1 MPSSQSCFWTKVFLL
16 YEEKSYGRKEIGMR
30 HNLEKIRD
38 EAIENI
44 SKVKDLEHLERLRL
58 KYLGKKGELTR
69 ILRGM
74 GDLPAEERP
83 IMGRLANEVRT
94 LIQVQLDKCRK
105 ELEEKL
111 LEYRLREETIDV
123 TVPGKKIERGNLH
136 PLTSVCNEIADI
148 FIGMGFEVVEGPDV
162 ELEYYNFEALNI
174 PESHPSRDVQDT
186 FYITDEI
193 LLRTHTSPVQVRT
206 MEEKDPP
213 IRIIVPGRVY
223 RSDDVD
229 ATHSPIFHQIEGLVV
244 DENITM
250 ADLKGVLDVFVKELF
265 GERTQTK
272 FRPHYFP
279 FTEPSMEVDATCV
292 TCGGKGCRVC
302 SDTGWIEI
310 LGAGMVH
317 PNVLKYGGIDPDR
330 YSGFAFGL
338 GLDRIANLKYG
349 IDDIRLLYENDIR
362 FLRQF

>member
-1 MPSSQSCFWTKVFLL
+1 
-16 YEEKSYGRKEIGMR
+16 MR
-30 HNLEKIRD
+30 QKLENIRD

-44 SKVKDLEHLERLRL
+44 SKVKDLDQLERLRL
-58 KYLGKKGELTR
+58 KYLGKKGELTQV
-69 ILRGM
+69 LRGM
-74 GDLPAEERP
+74 GKLPAEDRP
-83 IMGRLANEVRT
+83 VMGQLANEVRY
-94 LIQVQLDKCRK
+94 LIEEQMDEHKK
-105 ELEEKL
+105 NLEDKL
-111 LEYRLREETIDV
+111 LNYRLKLETIDV
-123 TVPGKKIERGNLH
+123 TVPGTNIERGNLH
-136 PLTSVCNEIADI
+136 PLTSVLNEIIDI
-148 FIGMGFEVVEGPDV
+148 FIGMGFEIAEGPEV
-162 ELEYYNFEALNI
+162 ELDYYNFEALNI
-174 PESHPSRDVQDT
+174 PKSHPSRDVQDT

-206 MEEKDPP
+206 MEVQKPP
-213 IRIIVPGRVY
+213 IKIIVPGRVY

-229 ATHSPIFHQIEGLVV
+229 ATHSPIFHQVEGLVV
-244 DENITM
+244 DEHITM

-292 TCGGKGCRVC
+292 TCGGEGCRIC
-302 SDTGWIEI
+302 SHTGWIEI
-310 LGAGMVH
+310 LGAGMIH
-317 PNVLKYGGIDPDR
+317 PNVLKYGGIDPEK

-362 FLRQF
+362 FLKQF

>member
-1 MPSSQSCFWTKVFLL
+1 
-16 YEEKSYGRKEIGMR
+16 MR
-30 HNLEKIRD
+30 HKIEKIRD

-44 SKVKDLEHLERLRL
+44 SQVKNLEQLEKLRL
-58 KYLGKKGELTR
+58 KYLGKKGELTQV
-69 ILRGM
+69 LRGM
-74 GDLPAEERP
+74 GKLPAAERP
-83 IMGRLANEVRT
+83 VMGQLANEVRS
-94 LIQVQLDKCRK
+94 LIQTHMDEHR
-105 ELEEKL
+105 EDLEEKL
-111 LEYRLREETIDV
+111 LEQRLKLETIDV
-123 TVPGKKIERGNLH
+123 TIPGTKIDRGNLH
-136 PLTSVCNEIADI
+136 PLTSVRNEIVDI

-162 ELEYYNFEALNI
+162 ELDYYNFEALNI
-174 PESHPSRDVQDT
+174 PRSHPSRDVQDT
-186 FYITDEI
+186 FYINDEI

-206 MEEKDPP
+206 MEVKEPP
-213 IRIIVPGRVY
+213 IKIVVPGRVY

-250 ADLKGVLDVFVKELF
+250 ADLKGALDVFVKELF

-292 TCGGKGCRVC
+292 TCGGEGCRIC
-302 SDTGWIEI
+302 SHTGWIEI

-317 PNVLKYGGIDPDR
+317 PNVLRYGGIDPDR

-338 GLDRIANLKYG
+338 GLDRVANLKYG
-349 IDDIRLLYENDIR
+349 IDDIRLLYENDVR
-362 FLRQF
+362 FLKQF